1 MMAVFSTIL
10 TGIGYG
16 IGFLGAA
23 AGLSTATILTISGI
37 AGQLAV
43 GAALT
48 AVARAL
54 APKVNIPR
62 TEIQAIISQT
72 DAPRR
77 IYVGQNLAAG
87 IRALY
92 DVRGNT
98 LYQLVVVSHG
108 PIAQFLEFWVDGERV
123 NVSDTGGVTSGDKSG
138 YVTTNTRDG
147 RGRGGNYAP
156 LLANFSYWGDSR
168 RLQGQTTF
176 LVRSRAPKAEDF
188 SKVFPKAYNTDFQW
202 VIRGQEIYD
211 PRTNNTSYSA
221 NAPLVIAHYLQHPDG
236 FKLSRD
242 EINWESVAVM
252 ADVSDQTVPQLGGG
266 TAPNLRLWGWWTLD
280 EDPNQVLQR
289 MHTSSGIR
297 AYEMQNGQIGMIG
310 GPFGEPACTLTA
322 KDIEQI
328 ETKEAIS
335 EREGYNVLQVFH
347 LSAAQKYEVI
357 EVESWRDEA
366 RLAIEGE
373 IVQEYK
379 LEMCPN
385 RSQARRLAKKQIHD
399 DNRQK
404 VTIITNLVGLK
415 ARWPRFN
422 GQRHTILLDYRP
434 EDGSGRVIAGEYEVL
449 DHEFDPIDLKCRI
462 ELGRVNRASEA
473 WTAAEEGETTADL
486 PVNEGNPAPPLSA
499 VLSQRILQTSASVQ
513 QPILEVAAVPIV
525 DRDDLSIQAEYR
537 LVGTTAWLEMGVSG
551 LLARAGA
558 IEDGEAYEARI
569 RWRGV
574 FDGVAPWVNLG
585 PITIQIDSVPP
596 GQATEFLLSN
606 GTGHIR
612 LNWRNPPSGFFE
624 IRIYRG
630 LTTVLSSATL
640 LNTVTGGASGQISE
654 YLDTTAVSGTTYSYW
669 VRAANVSGV
678 EGTPTGPGTITKT

>member
-1 MMAVFSTIL
+1 MAIFSGIL
-10 TGIGYG
+10 YGIGYG

-23 AGLSTATILTISGI
+23 AGLSTATILSLAGV
-37 AGQLAV
+37 AGQIAV
-43 GAALT
+43 GAALN

-54 APKVNIPR
+54 APSVNVPR

-72 DAPRR
+72 DAARR
-77 IYVGQNLAAG
+77 IYVGQNLAGG
-87 IRALY
+87 IRAFY
-92 DVRGNT
+92 DVKGAI
-98 LYQLVVVSHG
+98 LYQLVVMAHG
-108 PIAQFLEFWVDGERV
+108 PVSEFVQFWVDGEPV
-123 NVSDTGGVTSGDKSG
+123 NINADGDVTSGPKQG
-138 YVTTNTRDG
+138 YVTTTTRSG
-147 RGRGGNYAP
+147 TTVGGNYGS
-156 LLANFSYWGDSR
+156 LLANFTNWTDDR
-168 RLQGQTTF
+168 RLQRQATF

-202 VIRGQEIYD
+202 VIRGQEVYD
-211 PRTNNTSYSA
+211 PRSNSTAYKD
-221 NAPLVIAHYLQHPDG
+221 NAALVIGHYLTHPDG
-236 FKLSRD
+236 FKLASS
-242 EINWESVAVM
+242 EINWTSVAAM
-252 ADVSDQTVPQLGGG
+252 ANVCDLSVPQMGGG
-266 TAPNLRLWGWWTLD
+266 TAPSLRLWGWWTLD
-280 EDPNQVLQR
+280 EEPNQVIAR

-297 AYEMQNGQIGMIG
+297 PYEMQDGRIGLIG

-373 IVQEYK
+373 ITQEFK
-379 LEMCPN
+379 ADMAPN
-385 RSQARRLAKKQIHD
+385 RSQARRLGKRYIHD

-404 VTIITNLVGLK
+404 VTLITNLVGLK

-473 WTAAEEGETTADL
+473 WSAAEEGETTADL
-486 PVNEGNPAPPLSA
+486 PDSEGNPAPALSA
-499 VLSQRILQTSASVQ
+499 VLSQRIIQTSASVQ
-513 QPILEVAAVPIV
+513 QPVLEAAVVPV
-525 DRDDLSIQAEYR
+525 AGREDLGIQAEYR
-537 LVGTTAWLEMGVSG
+537 KIGTAAWIEMGVSG
-551 LLARAGA
+551 FLAQAGA
-558 IEDGEAYEARI
+558 IEDGQQYEARV

-574 FDGVAPWVNLG
+574 FDGVAPWVSLG
-585 PITIQIDSVPP
+585 PITIQIDSVAP
-596 GQATEFLLSN
+596 GTPTEFLLSN
-606 GTGHIR
+606 GTGHVR
-612 LNWRNPPSGFFE
+612 LNWRNPATGFFA

-630 LTTVLSSATL
+630 LTTAFADAALIGS
-640 LNTVTGGASGQISE
+640 VTGGASSQISE
-654 YLDTTAVSGTTYSYW
+654 YLDTSAVSGTTYRYL

-678 EGTPTGPGTITKT
+678 EGTAAGPAIITKT